1 MHMYRRSKAHLGL
14 ATIAA
19 VALALSACST
29 TPSDSEGPEF
39 SVGFAD
45 CVSKPN
51 ECNTGQVKQGG
62 TITYAI
68 GKDVKAWNTLSSAG
82 NTLEYSHALFG
93 VLPRVHHYYPDLSVQ
108 VNKEFMESVEITS
121 KSPMTVV
128 YKIKK
133 EAVWNDGTPVGADD
147 FVYAWKVQ
155 NKKDCPKCTPAST
168 AGFDQVTSVTGSDG
182 GKTVTVVFTSPYPDW
197 QAMFLPLYP
206 AHIAATKGTLEESF
220 KWFETN
226 VPTFS
231 AGPYKIEKFEP
242 NFALTL
248 VPNEK
253 WWGAKPTLEKVIYR
267 IITSDAQL
275 IPALRNREV
284 HAISPI
290 PTADLITQAKQL
302 PDSHWFLGKSMS
314 WEHIY
319 TNLKHP
325 NLADKALREAIFTA
339 ISRKDIIAK
348 TVGQYAPDTQPLGS
362 HNFFPGMPA
371 YTDHVTA
378 TGQGSGEIE
387 KAKSI
392 LTTAGYKIE
401 GGKLLDKT
409 GAAVPPL
416 RMRYTTGNQ
425 LRQQSTELVA
435 AAVKNLG
442 IEIQPVQTDNLGG
455 TLSSGD
461 FDLIIFAWV
470 GSPLRIGAAKQIWG
484 STSSSNYGKWVNA
497 ESDKLIAEANGLV
510 GEDAKAFEL
519 LNQADKLLTADAY
532 VLPLFQREIFLAADK
547 SYTNIRP
554 NPTNHGSVYNI
565 GSWASLEAAAA
576 Q

>member
-1 MHMYRRSKAHLGL
+1 MQMYRRTKGQLG
-14 ATIAA
+14 IAA
-19 VALALSACST
+19 VAAAVLALAACSA
-29 TPSDSEGPEF
+29 TPDGGSGPEY

-45 CVSKPN
+45 CVQKPN
-51 ECNTGQVKQGG
+51 ECNTGKVKKGG

-68 GKDVKAWNTLSSAG
+68 GKDIKAWNTLSSAG

-108 VNKEFMESVEITS
+108 VNKELVDSVEITS

-128 YKIKK
+128 YKLNKN
-133 EAVWNDGTPVGADD
+133 AVWNDGTAISAED
-147 FVYAWKVQ
+147 FIYAWKVQ
-155 NKKDCPKCTPAST
+155 NKKDCPTCTPAST

-206 AHIAATKGTLEESF
+206 AHIAATKGDLATSF

-226 VPTFS
+226 VPTYS

-253 WWGAKPTLEKVIYR
+253 YWGTKPALDKVIYR

-275 IPALRNREV
+275 IPALKNKEV

-319 TNLKHP
+319 TNLKNP
-325 NLADKALREAIFTA
+325 ALADKALREAIFTA
-339 ISRKDIIAK
+339 IDRKGIIAK

-371 YTDHVTA
+371 YKDHVTP
-378 TGQGSGEIE
+378 TGQGSGDVE
-387 KAKSI
+387 KAKGI
-392 LTTAGYKIE
+392 LTAAGYKIE
-401 GGKLLDKT
+401 GGKLFDKT
-409 GAAVPPL
+409 GKAVPPL
-416 RMRYTTGNQ
+416 RMRHTVGNM
-425 LRQQSTELVA
+425 LRQNSCELVQA
-435 AAVKNLG
+435 SLKQLG
-442 IEIQPVQTDNLGG
+442 IDVQIVPTDNLGG

-461 FDLIIFAWV
+461 FDMIIFAWV
-470 GSPLRIGAAKQIWG
+470 GSPLRIGAAKQIWN

-510 GEDAKAFEL
+510 GEDVKAFEL
-519 LNQADKLLTADAY
+519 LNKADEIMTKDAY
-532 VLPLFQREIFLAADK
+532 VLPLFQREIFLASDK
-547 SYTNIRP
+547 LYTNIRP
-554 NPTNHGSVYNI
+554 NPTNHGSVYNV
-565 GSWASLEAAAA
+565 GLWAALDTTA